1 RNRSVNS
8 RDPPGRNFIAT
19 RRPSRVSRARYTRP
33 MAPRPS
39 SRMSSYCRTRV
50 PAATM
55 DSPAI
60 PRNDEPRIR
69 IAPHR
74 VKRHAVRPLASS
86 RRRAMRLIYM
96 LGLLSACASSAAPV
110 RSLPIPAPLEVPA
123 GQALVLEARARGVQV
138 YQCRPTSDPGKF
150 EWTLTGPEA
159 ELFDVAGKPIGMHS
173 AGPAWQV

>member
-1 RNRSVNS
+1 
-8 RDPPGRNFIAT
+8 
-19 RRPSRVSRARYTRP
+19 
-33 MAPRPS
+33 
-39 SRMSSYCRTRV
+39 
-50 PAATM
+50 
-55 DSPAI
+55 
-60 PRNDEPRIR
+60 
-69 IAPHR
+69 
-74 VKRHAVRPLASS
+74 
-86 RRRAMRLIYM
+86 MRLIFM

-173 AGPAWQV
+173 AGPAWQVSDGSKVVGEVKAKAAGPDPGAIPWLLLAAKSTEGPGILARTASIQRLETVGGKAPSDGCSRDREGAVVRVDYKATYRFYRKE